1 MSERIAKINKHLQR
15 VFGEIL
21 HEQADMP
28 VDVMVT
34 ISKVDTRP
42 NLKAATVWLYVN
54 PLEKGEEVLASL
66 RKQMYDLQGAM
77 NRELDMRPLPR
88 LVLRLDHGAEYAE
101 SIEKKLASLD

>member
-21 HEQADMP
+21 HEQADKP
-28 VDVMVT
+28 ADVMVT
-34 ISKVDTRP
+34 ISKVETRP
-42 NLKAATVWLYVN
+42 NLKGATVWLYVY
-54 PLEKGEEVLASL
+54 PLEKGEETLE
-66 RKQMYDLQGAM
+66 KIQGQMYDLQGAL